1 LGRATS
7 VGRVK
12 DGAEAILNVIAAT
25 VILTCTVKKK

>member
-1 LGRATS
+1 
-7 VGRVK
+7 VK